1 MDIIIKSIIFA
12 ICFPVGMS
20 LIGGLRKKLKGSR
33 SVSDSN
39 FVKVAQKKL
48 CIHMKIF
55 VDADACLV
63 INIIEK
69 IKKVRRTSSKHHLKG

>member
-1 MDIIIKSIIFA
+1 MDIIIKTIIFA

-39 FVKVAQKKL
+39 FVKVAKKNYVF
-48 CIHMKIF
+48 IGS
-55 VDADACLV
+55 
-63 INIIEK
+63 INILLFPFGAM
-69 IKKVRRTSSKHHLKG
+69 SFFGGYMN

>member
-1 MDIIIKSIIFA
+1 MDIIIKTIIFA

-39 FVKVAQKKL
+39 FVKVAKKIMYSL
-48 CIHMKIF
+48 EVSIF
-55 VDADACLV
+55 YYSRSVL
-63 INIIEK
+63 
-69 IKKVRRTSSKHHLKG
+69 